1 MKTFKVIS
9 LQVVDNDDL
18 QDFDIEDGLII
29 NKEDE
34 NRTWL
39 VETYMPEKYIDF
51 FRRAQQQSDDLE
63 IQVVI
68 SHKANDPA
76 AFMTSI
82 RGIKKMNGRISVLF
96 EGHLKK
102 QRNEYAE
109 LLLDDLVQKGYSGEQ
124 LIKEFR
130 EKMVSKPR
138 IPATSKPSVR

>member
-9 LQVVDNDDL
+9 LQVVDNDEL

-29 NKEDE
+29 NKEDGKS
-34 NRTWL
+34 TWL
-39 VETYMPEKYIDF
+39 VETYMSQKYLEF
-51 FRRAQQQSDDLE
+51 FQKAQQQKGDLE

-68 SHKANDPA
+68 SNKANDPA

-82 RGIKKMNGRISVLF
+82 RGIKKMNGRMSVLF
-96 EGHLKK
+96 EGKLKK

-109 LLLDDLVQKGYSGEQ
+109 LLLDDLLQKGYTGEE
-124 LIKEFR
+124 LVKEFR

-138 IPATSKPSVR
+138 LPVTSKSSV